1 MEVIITDYL
10 RYRAKLRGFRL
21 NEIEEIVRYSSERYA
36 DTVTGRK
43 VVVGKHGDVLVMIP
57 YEIERDSMV
66 PITIHTTTRQQVKF
80 RIKVG
85 RFTYE

>member
-1 MEVIITDYL
+1 MDVMITDYL

-21 NEIEEIVRYSSERYA
+21 DEIEEIVRYSSERYV
-36 DTVTGRK
+36 DTATGRK
-43 VVVGKHGDVLVMIP
+43 VVVGRHGDVLVMIP
-57 YEIERDSMV
+57 YDIEGDSMV
-66 PITIHTTTRQQVKF
+66 PTTIHATTRQQVKF